1 MKRRRY
7 LIDDSEYP
15 IFVTT
20 TIVNWIPVFSV
31 REIAEYSLRKLEDIR
46 RELNAIIYGYILLP
60 SYLHVIF
67 QSHLKGTLSVFMKR
81 WKGNTANHIL
91 AYSRRNDG
99 KWLRRFAESARIYNL
114 TRRQTHQVW
123 QPRFDEKAIRDETE
137 FLAKLNYMHGNP
149 LKHNLV
155 DDCGEYPYSS
165 YADYTGG
172 RNRYVTV
179 VCAVT
184 ASRDSQDKKHSKS

>member
-20 TIVNWIPVFSV
+20 TIVQWIPVFSV
-31 REIAEYSLRKLEDIR
+31 REIAEYSLGKLEDIR

-60 SYLHVIF
+60 SHLHVIL

-81 WKGNTANHIL
+81 WKGNTANRIL
-91 AYSRRNDG
+91 AYCKINNG
-99 KWLRRFAESARIYNL
+99 NWLKKFVENAQIHNL
-114 TRRQTHQVW
+114 SKRQTHQVW
-123 QPRFDEKAIRDETE
+123 QPRFDEKAIRDDSE
-137 FLAKLNYMHGNP
+137 FIAKLNYMHGNP

-155 DDCGEYPYSS
+155 DDCQDYPYSS
-165 YADYTGG
+165 FADYNGG
-172 RNRYVTV
+172 KNDFVSV
-179 VCAVT
+179 EC
-184 ASRDSQDKKHSKS
+184 DHNKL